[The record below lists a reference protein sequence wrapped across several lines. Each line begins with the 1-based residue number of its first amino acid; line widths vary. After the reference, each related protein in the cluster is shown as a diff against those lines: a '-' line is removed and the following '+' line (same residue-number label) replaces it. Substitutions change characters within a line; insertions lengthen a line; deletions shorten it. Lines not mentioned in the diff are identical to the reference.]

1 MKISKIFVW
10 TLLTVIAGF
19 SDVQA
24 RKPDHLDGKL
34 PPSDVTGW
42 RAACVR
48 PTKQIEMQVNNVRAR
63 LLTGGDIWSEAQYIV
78 PKPAP
83 GQLPVSSLYAG
94 GVWIGGVDRAGNI
107 KLSGVTYR
115 SQGFDFFSGPLDI
128 NGTTELEQC
137 QNWDRFFTVKG
148 VNVRNHY
155 NKVVK
160 FKETGVPIDC
170 DSIAED
176 VRYWP
181 GQGNPYWREKYNFNL
196 PDQPLGAFWDDDQ
209 DNIYDPCNGD
219 FPLIDIRGCEPEN
232 LNEAKE
238 LIPDEMVFWI
248 YNDNG
253 GPQTLSGPN
262 SIQMEVQVQ
271 SFAYSTNDEIN
282 DMTFYRYKLI
292 NKATE
297 DLVDCYF
304 SMWIDPDLGC
314 YSDDYIG
321 CDVSRSMAYV
331 YNQDAVDGS
340 NGTACE
346 GTNTYGEEVP
356 ILGMDYFR
364 GPLGPKVFKR
374 DANGEP
380 ILGPQIDK
388 NGDTIKVNGQVKLGK
403 ILLEP
408 EPFTGQQDTLVE
420 LGMTSFTYAENG
432 GVGSYPPATLD
443 PQRGRET
450 GFYNYIRGLWADG
463 TPVTFGGSGY
473 NPGSAD
479 TVRYAYPDDPNVPGG
494 WSMCQQQTAF
504 GDRRTMQATGP
515 LLLQPGA
522 TNELILGVVFVPD
535 IDYPCPDITRLKF
548 ADDIAQALFDN
559 CFDITDGP
567 DAPDITAVELD
578 QELIIMFSNESTSNN
593 FNESYEELDLQAPRD
608 VDNKYR
614 FEGYRLYQLA
624 NASVTAQEL
633 GDISKARQ
641 IAQVDVK
648 NGVREIY
655 NWRGEPNPLDPVF
668 GPIVWT
674 PTKEVTGQNTGIRNS
689 FKVTEDQFALGDR
702 KLVNHKQYHFLVL
715 AYAHN
720 NWKNF
725 DITTGQGQKRAY
737 LEGRGNVGGPSKRAY
752 TLVPRPI
759 VYEDLQAEYGD
770 GPQVSRLKGEGNPAK
785 FLDMDPTMYE
795 LILSGQNGGKVL
807 YKTGAGPIDAKV
819 VDPLKIKDG
828 KYRLEITGNFTTS
841 ANGNQCSFD
850 NTTVWKLTDVTNNK
864 ALLQDRPLSFI
875 KEYIINNLGFSITVG
890 NEDDPGVARTG
901 SNGGVGAVLE
911 YKDDTGP
918 KWFNAMR
925 DGGNYGATQP
935 NIRFYDFVRNGFAQ
949 DPVAALS
956 KLGNGFFVPFLS
968 TRFETDPELPFY
980 ISPSAREFMAFMTA
994 NNTNLIRYRD
1004 LNNVDIVFTSDKTKW
1019 SKCIVVETASPDF
1032 ITAGLTTIGNS
1043 KNFELRNS
1051 PSVDQNGSPLN
1062 DGTTGFSYF
1071 PGYAIDVE
1079 TGKRLNIFFGENSI
1093 FSGANAEVLEGKK
1106 PIGGD
1111 MIFNPTS
1118 EAVVE
1123 DLVVRNPNTGEVLGA
1138 QNPLAF
1144 VAGGQH
1150 FIYVTRQEYDGCK
1163 TFGDKL
1169 KRAANGAGPST
1180 LNKSKVGGAV
1190 TWASFPLGVSSAP
1203 MLGIDKGLIPNDL
1216 TIKLRVNNPYG
1227 ESRRYN
1233 IDRERACETDG
1244 DQPVYEFEFKG
1255 KESRSLVTQEEYVG
1269 ALANVNVVPN
1279 PYYAYSAYETSQFI
1293 NTIKITNLPAKAVVT
1308 IYSIDGTFIR
1318 QYNRDERGQ
1327 VLSGT
1332 NRPTSTTQVFPDLE
1346 WDMKNFKEI
1355 PVASGVYLIH
1365 VQAPEYGEERTL
1377 KWFGIGR
1384 KFDPSGL

>member
-1 MKISKIFVW
+1 MNVSKISF
-10 TLLTVIAGF
+10 LLAITILSITDGVY
-19 SDVQA
+19 A
-24 RKPDHLDGKL
+24 RKPDNIDGKT
-34 PPSDVTGW
+34 PAGDVTGW

-48 PTKQIEMQVNNVRAR
+48 PTKQIEMSVNNVRAR
-63 LLTGGDIWSEAQYIV
+63 LLTGGDIWSEAQYVV

-83 GQLPVSSLYAG
+83 GQLPVSALYAG
-94 GVWIGGVDRAGNI
+94 GVWIGGVDRAGNV

-115 SQGFDFFSGPLDI
+115 SLGFDFFSGPLDI

-137 QNWDRFFTVKG
+137 QNWDRFFVVKG

-170 DSIAED
+170 DSIPED

-181 GQGNPYWREKYNFNL
+181 GQGNPYWREKFNFNL

-219 FPLIDIRGCEPEN
+219 FPLIDIRGCEPDN
-232 LNEAKE
+232 IGEAKE

-297 DLVDCYF
+297 DLVDCFF

-314 YSDDYIG
+314 YSDDFVG
-321 CDVSRSMAYV
+321 CDVSRSLAYV

-346 GTNTYGEEVP
+346 GTNTYGTEVP
-356 ILGMDYFR
+356 VLGMDYFR

-374 DANGEP
+374 DANGVP
-380 ILGPQIDK
+380 VLDADGK
-388 NGDTIKVNGQVKLGK
+388 K

-408 EPFTGQQDTLVE
+408 EPYTGQQDTLVE

-432 GVGSYPPATLD
+432 GVGSFPPATTD

-463 TPVTFGGSGY
+463 SPVTFGGSGY

-479 TVRYAYPDDPNVPGG
+479 SVRYVFPDEPNKSTG
-494 WSMCQQQTAF
+494 WSMCTAALPF

-522 TNELILGVVFVPD
+522 TNELIMGVVFVPD
-535 IDYPCPDITRLKF
+535 VDYPCPDITRLKF

-567 DAPDITAVELD
+567 DAPDITSVELD
-578 QELIIMFSNESTSNN
+578 RELIIMFSNESTSNN
-593 FNESYEELDLQAPRD
+593 FNESYAELDLQAPRD

-633 GDISKARQ
+633 GDISKARP

-648 NGVREIY
+648 NGVREVY
-655 NWRGEPNPLDPVF
+655 NWVGQVNPLDPVF
-668 GPIVWT
+668 GPTVWT
-674 PTKEVTGQNTGIRNS
+674 PTKEVAGENKGIRNS
-689 FKVTEDQFALGDR
+689 FKITEDQFALGDR
-702 KLVNHKQYHFLVL
+702 RLVNHKQYHFLVL

-720 NWKNF
+720 NWKPF
-725 DITTGQGQKRAY
+725 DLLTGSGQKRAY
-737 LEGRGNVGGPSKRAY
+737 LEGRGNVGGPQKRPY

-759 VYEDLQAEYGD
+759 VYENLQSVYGD
-770 GPQVSRLKGEGNPAK
+770 GPVVTRLAGEGNPAK
-785 FLDMDPTMYE
+785 FLDMDPTMYD
-795 LILSGQNGGKVL
+795 LIIKNEANGKVL
-807 YKTGAGPIDAKV
+807 YKKGTGPIDAKI
-819 VDPLKIKDG
+819 VDPIRVKDG

-841 ANGNQCSFD
+841 TNGNQCAFD
-850 NTTVWKLTDVTNNK
+850 GNTVWKLTDVTRNK
-864 ALLQDRPLSFI
+864 VLLQDRSLAFI

-890 NEDDPGVARTG
+890 NEEDPGVTKLG
-901 SNGGVGAVLE
+901 TNGGVGARIE
-911 YKDDTGP
+911 YKDAAGA
-918 KWFNAMR
+918 KWFNGVR
-925 DGGNYGATQP
+925 DGGNYGTSVP
-935 NIRFYDFVRNGFAQ
+935 NVRFYDYVRNAFVQ
-949 DPVAALS
+949 DPTASLS
-956 KLGNGFFVPFLS
+956 KLGDGLFVPFLS

-980 ISPSAREFMAFMTA
+980 LSPAAREIQAFMTA
-994 NNTNLIRYRD
+994 ANTNLIRYRD
-1004 LNNVDIVFTSDKTKW
+1004 LNNVDIVFTSDKSKW
-1019 SKCIVVETASPDF
+1019 SKCIVVETASPDYA
-1032 ITAGLTTIGNS
+1032 TAGLTTIGNA
-1043 KNFELRNS
+1043 KNFELRIT
-1051 PSVDQNGSPLN
+1051 PSIDQDGKPLN
-1062 DGTTGFSYF
+1062 DGTTGYSYF
-1071 PGYAIDVE
+1071 PGYAVDVE
-1079 TGKRLNIFFGENSI
+1079 TGRRLNIFFGENSVY
-1093 FSGANAEVLEGKK
+1093 SGVNADILEGKN

-1111 MIFNPTS
+1111 LIFNPSS
-1118 EAVVE
+1118 EALVE
-1123 DLVVRNPNTGEVLGA
+1123 EFVVRNPNTGEVINVTDA
-1138 QNPLAF
+1138 RAF

-1150 FIYVTRQEYDGCK
+1150 YIYVTRQEYDGCK

-1169 KRAANGAGPST
+1169 KRSATGAGPST
-1180 LNKSKVGGAV
+1180 LNKSKVGAAI
-1190 TWASFPLGVSSAP
+1190 TWTAFPLGVTSAP
-1203 MLGIDKGLIPNDL
+1203 MLSLDKGLIPNDVVV
-1216 TIKLRVNNPYG
+1216 KLRVNNPYG
-1227 ESRRYN
+1227 ESRKFN
-1233 IDRERACETDG
+1233 IDRERACETFG

-1255 KESRSLVTQEEYVG
+1255 KESQQLATQDEYVG
-1269 ALANVNVVPN
+1269 ALATVNVVPN
-1279 PYYAYSAYETSQFI
+1279 PYYAYSAYETSQFT
-1293 NTIKITNLPAKAVVT
+1293 NTIKITNLPAKATVT
-1308 IYSIDGTFIR
+1308 IYSIDGSFIR
-1318 QYNRDERGQ
+1318 QYNRDERGV

-1332 NRPTSTTQVFPDLE
+1332 NRPTSTTQVYPDLE

-1365 VQAPEYGEERTL
+1365 IVAPEYGEERTI